1 MSALSD
7 DDLNLRELDDAEL
20 ARAWDLWFDL
30 AQHTN
35 DSDPPW
41 THGVFLLCEYPTDS
55 GQGIPIDQPQS
66 PPG

>member
-30 AQHTN
+30 AQHTT

-41 THGVFLLCEYPTDS
+41 THGVFLLCGNAVDAGREM
-55 GQGIPIDQPQS
+55 QIDQS
-66 PPG
+66 ERLPG